1 MPTFVNNR
9 GQADNDARLLAHGTG
24 SLSVNIAGAGPS
36 GDLLGQQRTPFS
48 GHPGAAPLW
57 PPHSSDGPAGRPY
70 GYDPPQAQD
79 TMETRMKT
87 QARRASTA
95 LAAEMAAAALALGA
109 AFAHEFSAPWHA
121 S

>member
-1 MPTFVNNR
+1 MTPGSWRTEPAPSPSTSPAPVRPATYWGNNAHPSQ
-9 GQADNDARLLAHGTG
+9 GTPGLLHYGHRTLRMAPPEGRTG
-24 SLSVNIAGAGPS
+24 MTL
-36 GDLLGQQRTPFS
+36 
-48 GHPGAAPLW
+48 
-57 PPHSSDGPAGRPY
+57 
-70 GYDPPQAQD
+70 PQAQD